1 MGWVLH
7 ATICLNKTV
16 VCKWSCCYTSKRKVL
31 RKQVIGDKYEQEVV
45 KVEDANGIK
54 FGEVI

>member
-1 MGWVLH
+1 MLH